1 MTIAGRTLSA
11 FLGSLLGATAL
22 PLDVAPA
29 SVAVQKFA
37 QPGSGTGSELLNQSH
52 TNNSLSASVPLNP
65 KFANERAAK
74 SSELRIRDTS
84 AQADFRGETISI
96 QIGYGPGGGYDTY
109 GRVLAR
115 HYGRFIPGNPNV
127 VPKNMPGAGSLRAA
141 NYVYNLTARDP
152 VDIALVAASTAVEP
166 LMGNDQAKFD
176 VTKFGWIGSMNQD
189 ISFCGVWLAPGL
201 PTTFPEMLKPGG
213 KELIFG
219 SAGPAA
225 ISHQHPLVLKNI
237 LGANIRVI
245 SGYEGQKQVNL
256 AMQRGEVHGACGLFA
271 SSIKA
276 QWLPD
281 VKAGRLKLFLQMGPK
296 VSDEF
301 GKIDD
306 VFDFVKADDD
316 RKVLEFHFKQTI
328 LGRPFAAS
336 PNLPKDRLAA
346 LRTAFLAT
354 MKDPEFLA
362 DAKKFNLDIDI
373 ATADDVDR
381 LLAEFAS
388 YPKSVMDKAK
398 AAIGR

>member
-1 MTIAGRTLSA
+1 MTLAGRTLTTLVHVLIA
-11 FLGSLLGATAL
+11 ATAL
-22 PLDVAPA
+22 PLYVAPA
-29 SVAVQKFA
+29 
-37 QPGSGTGSELLNQSH
+37 T
-52 TNNSLSASVPLNP
+52 
-65 KFANERAAK
+65 
-74 SSELRIRDTS
+74 

-109 GRVLAR
+109 GRTLAR

-141 NYVYNLTARDP
+141 NHVYNLTARDP
-152 VDIALVAASTAVEP
+152 VDIALFAASTAVEP
-166 LMGNDQAKFD
+166 MMGNEQAKFD
-176 VTKFGWIGSMNQD
+176 VTKFGWLGSMNQD
-189 ISFCGVWLAPGL
+189 ISFCGVWVAPGL
-201 PTTFPEMLKPGG
+201 PTTFSDMLKKDG

-225 ISHQHPLVLKNI
+225 ISHQHPLVLKNV
-237 LGANIRVI
+237 LGANVRVI

-256 AMQRGEVHGACGLFA
+256 AMQRGEVHGACGLFT

-281 VKAGRLKLFLQMGPK
+281 VQAGRLKLFLQMGPK
-296 VSDEF
+296 LSDEF
-301 GKIDD
+301 GPIEN

-336 PNLPKDRLAA
+336 PNLAKDRLAA

-362 DAKKFNLDIDI
+362 ESKKFNLDIDI
-373 ATADDVDR
+373 ATAEDVGR

-388 YPKSVMDKAK
+388 YPKSVIDKAK

>member
-1 MTIAGRTLSA
+1 MTLAGRRLCTL
-11 FLGSLLGATAL
+11 LGSLLGAAAL

-29 SVAVQKFA
+29 S
-37 QPGSGTGSELLNQSH
+37 
-52 TNNSLSASVPLNP
+52 
-65 KFANERAAK
+65 
-74 SSELRIRDTS
+74 
-84 AQADFRGETISI
+84 AQASFQGETVSI

-109 GRVLAR
+109 GRALAR

-141 NYVYNLTARDP
+141 NYVYNLAATDP
-152 VDIALVAASTAVEP
+152 VDIALFSASTAVEP
-166 LMGNDQAKFD
+166 MMGNDQAKFD

-201 PTTFPEMLKPGG
+201 PTTFAEMRKGGG

-225 ISHQHPLVLKNI
+225 ISHQHPLILKNV
-237 LGANIRVI
+237 LGANLRVI
-245 SGYEGQKQVNL
+245 SGYQGQKQVNL

-276 QWLPD
+276 QWLPN
-281 VKAGRLKLFLQMGPK
+281 VKAGQLKLFLQMGPK
-296 VSDEF
+296 VSNEF
-301 GKIDD
+301 GPVDN
-306 VFDFVKADDD
+306 VFDFVKAADD
-316 RKVLEFHFKQTI
+316 RKVLEFHFKQTV

-336 PNLPKDRLAA
+336 PNVPKDRLAA
-346 LRTAFLAT
+346 LRAAFLAT

-373 ATADDVDR
+373 ATADDVGR
-381 LLAEFAS
+381 LLAEFAN
-388 YPKSVMDKAK
+388 YPKPVIEKAK